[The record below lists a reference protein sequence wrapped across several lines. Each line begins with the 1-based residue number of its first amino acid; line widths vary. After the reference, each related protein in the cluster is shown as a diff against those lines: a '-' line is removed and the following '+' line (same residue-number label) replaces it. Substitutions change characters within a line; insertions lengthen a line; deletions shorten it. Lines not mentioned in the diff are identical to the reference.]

1 MEIFAAQLSNAV
13 VLGGIY
19 GLLVTGFNLILVVGG
34 VFHAAYPHT
43 VVMSMYICWLV
54 LKATGNTP
62 LAILAGIG
70 AAIGMSLISEVIF
83 RPLVKRRA
91 MIMSFVL
98 ALGMSMIFVDV
109 MARQLNMGLPISF
122 PTSFTGKGTL
132 LRYGLISITTGQLIT
147 LIGCVV
153 AVIVFLWLVYRT
165 KQGRA
170 FRVIAQQPV
179 IARILGVPI
188 TRSGI
193 LTWGI
198 AGLMAGISALF
209 LAMGL
214 TWASSALAGVLWIK
228 VLAISLF
235 AGLGN
240 LRGGLYG
247 ALILAFAETMVLA
260 YLPGDWSNAIAF
272 AMIIIVVAFKP
283 RGLFGVAIA

>member
-1 MEIFAAQLSNAV
+1 
-13 VLGGIY
+13 
-19 GLLVTGFNLILVVGG
+19 
-34 VFHAAYPHT
+34 
-43 VVMSMYICWLV
+43 
-54 LKATGNTP
+54 
-62 LAILAGIG
+62 
-70 AAIGMSLISEVIF
+70 
-83 RPLVKRRA
+83 
-91 MIMSFVL
+91 
-98 ALGMSMIFVDV
+98 

-132 LRYGLISITTGQLIT
+132 LRYGLTSITTGQLIT
-147 LIGCVV
+147 LIGCVA

-193 LTWGI
+193 LSWGI
-198 AGLMAGISALF
+198 AGLMAGVSAIF

-240 LRGGLYG
+240 LIGGLYG